1 MTDYDTYAVL
11 GAVYDNQDAAE
22 MDYEAVK
29 SLYYDWK
36 LIDNFDAA
44 IVAKRDDGKVKI
56 VKKHEQPT
64 RKGGWHGAGWGLAAG
79 AAVALFPA
87 AAIGGGLLAATTGG
101 GAAIGAIAGH
111 VSKGM
116 NRGDLK
122 DLGENL
128 DAGTVR
134 SDRRRRRRRVG
145 KGQAGDRQCQRH
157 HREAARRTRR
167 GARRRRRR
175 RLLRRLT
182 QDTIPPPPTVRGE
195 TSRWSHLSRR
205 DRSGCGP
212 PRSGTVWASST
223 GTSRYGLSAYPS
235 ALHAL
240 ARVFDPEAHF

>member
-1 MTDYDTYAVL
+1 MTDYDTFAVF

-29 SLYYDWK
+29 SLYYDWQ

-64 RKGGWHGAGWGLAAG
+64 RKGGWRGAGWGLAAG

-128 DAGTVR
+128 DAGQCGLIVVAAADVSAKVKQAIANA
-134 SDRRRRRRRVG
+134 SDITEKQLDADEKDLDADV
-145 KGQAGDRQCQRH
+145 A
-157 HREAARRTRR
+157 E
-167 GARRRRRR
+167 
-175 RLLRRLT
+175 
-182 QDTIPPPPTVRGE
+182 
-195 TSRWSHLSRR
+195 
-205 DRSGCGP
+205 
-212 PRSGTVWASST
+212 ASSD
-223 GTSRYGLSAYPS
+223 G
-235 ALHAL
+235 
-240 ARVFDPEAHF
+240 